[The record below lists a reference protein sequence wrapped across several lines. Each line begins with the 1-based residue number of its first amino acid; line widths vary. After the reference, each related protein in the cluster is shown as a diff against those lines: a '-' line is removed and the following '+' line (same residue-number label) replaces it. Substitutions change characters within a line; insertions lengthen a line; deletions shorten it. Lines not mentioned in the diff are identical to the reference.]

1 MPPLRA
7 VRGKSWTWFKI
18 LPLFYQETYM
28 DESSAGSF
36 VFPMSL
42 FQSFAVIPPLIPKI
56 CSLRG
61 LRHQSAF
68 WAASSG
74 WRRMHCV
81 GGFSPGCSQGW
92 LNTFQLPCSDVCS
105 ASLHPG
111 KTPSFFAWSQILQI
125 QIQERSNSSHSIA
138 FLPVPSAL
146 FHFTGWTRQ

>member
-56 CSLRG
+56 CSLEG
-61 LRHQSAF
+61 WSSILR
-68 WAASSG
+68 
-74 WRRMHCV
+74 
-81 GGFSPGCSQGW
+81 
-92 LNTFQLPCSDVCS
+92 LEKN
-105 ASLHPG
+105 
-111 KTPSFFAWSQILQI
+111 
-125 QIQERSNSSHSIA
+125 
-138 FLPVPSAL
+138 AL
-146 FHFTGWTRQ
+146 CGRI

>member
-61 LRHQSAF
+61 LMHQSA
-68 WAASSG
+68 S
-74 WRRMHCV
+74 
-81 GGFSPGCSQGW
+81 
-92 LNTFQLPCSDVCS
+92 
-105 ASLHPG
+105 
-111 KTPSFFAWSQILQI
+111 
-125 QIQERSNSSHSIA
+125 
-138 FLPVPSAL
+138 
-146 FHFTGWTRQ
+146 

>member
-61 LRHQSAF
+61 LEQHPQAGEECTV
-68 WAASSG
+68 WEDLVLAAG
-74 WRRMHCV
+74 R
-81 GGFSPGCSQGW
+81 
-92 LNTFQLPCSDVCS
+92 DD
-105 ASLHPG
+105 
-111 KTPSFFAWSQILQI
+111 
-125 QIQERSNSSHSIA
+125 
-138 FLPVPSAL
+138 
-146 FHFTGWTRQ
+146 